1 MRPLRTLL
9 HIGDSVLRNSSAG
22 SQDFAVRHDIPFV
35 SRCGDGV
42 GLQDPHA
49 LAAVSGYLDR
59 GRGAITSR
67 RPRRSVVGA
76 GKCYFGPVQLSGRH
90 FCPQNLRTDWIFSS
104 ARHSPFAVAA
114 ICCDGSVSTV
124 ACRTLR
130 PGLPCGQSTACSMPG
145 PVPKKHACAQAGG

>member
-1 MRPLRTLL
+1 MVAAVENLL

-35 SRCGDGV
+35 SRRGDGV

-49 LAAVSGYLDR
+49 LALLAVILIEAAMLSEADVRVAAWWG
-59 GRGAITSR
+59 
-67 RPRRSVVGA
+67 

-104 ARHSPFAVAA
+104 ARQNSSLAVAA
-114 ICCDGSVSTV
+114 IC
-124 ACRTLR
+124 
-130 PGLPCGQSTACSMPG
+130 
-145 PVPKKHACAQAGG
+145 